1 MEKDIE
7 LAIKKINSLL
17 NFVYSKVE
25 DREVKSLLKDSKL
38 NINSIKNIMEKK
50 AIAYKPINI
59 LIADD
64 VKLNTCILEAMLDNI
79 EHKIYV
85 VHDGEEA
92 LEKMKE
98 LNGLNNSIDILLIDH
113 RMPNMIGSQAVNI
126 IRKDQ
131 VNHSHN
137 NLKVIS
143 ITNEPNAIIEYQ
155 HLYDKH
161 ISKPFLKD
169 EIIEIIKSLK
179 KDIRN
184 KR

>member
-25 DREVKSLLKDSKL
+25 NREVKSLLKDSKIS
-38 NINSIKNIMEKK
+38 INSIKGIMDTK

-64 VKLNTCILEAMLDNI
+64 VKLNTCILEAMLESI
-79 EHKIYV
+79 EHRIYI

-92 LEKMKE
+92 IAKMKE
-98 LNGLNNSIDILLIDH
+98 LKELNQSVDILLIDH

-131 VNHSHN
+131 INYSHN
-137 NLKVIS
+137 NLKVVS
-143 ITNEPNAIIEYQ
+143 ITNEPNAIIEHQ

-161 ISKPFLKD
+161 IAKPFLKD
-169 EIIEIIKSLK
+169 EIIEIVRSLK
-179 KDIRN
+179 RDIRK